1 MRKKDSESEKVEE
14 SVSIERPPLGR
25 SNSIWLL
32 RKPLVDEP
40 AEEPAKAAVKAAVK
54 AEPVKTV
61 VKAEPGKAE
70 PSRPARERS
79 MTTSSFWPARMNT
92 QDESKESPCP
102 PPKQRLPK
110 SPSPSRSGTLD
121 GSDGK
126 NFNLILQHYPRA
138 DETKHN

>member
-1 MRKKDSESEKVEE
+1 MRKKDSESEKIKE
-14 SVSIERPPLGR
+14 SVSIEHPPLSR

-40 AEEPAKAAVKAAVK
+40 AEEPVKAAVK
-54 AEPVKTV
+54 AEPVKVV

-92 QDESKESPCP
+92 QDESKESTAETALA
-102 PPKQRLPK
+102 QK
-110 SPSPSRSGTLD
+110 SFPVSVWHLRR
-121 GSDGK
+121 K
-126 NFNLILQHYPRA
+126 
-138 DETKHN
+138 